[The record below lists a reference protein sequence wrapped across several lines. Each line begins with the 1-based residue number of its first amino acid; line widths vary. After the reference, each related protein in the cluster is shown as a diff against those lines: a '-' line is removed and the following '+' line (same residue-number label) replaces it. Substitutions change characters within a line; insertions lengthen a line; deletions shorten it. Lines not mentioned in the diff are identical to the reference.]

1 MNQNLFGSSLVALKE
16 EDTDLSQA
24 LCMPVSVPEI
34 LQANQQVDQT
44 LIPGELHRT
53 SKGVSFQLMD
63 FSFRMGSDSSWWTVG
78 LRSSTIPGICPPPFI
93 WTLTWWDKNDSV
105 WPGKMTSQI
114 TAQTRSTALTWC
126 DVTWR
131 VSSPPVRRCSRT
143 LPSLLSLWSLSW
155 RHRSSLWS
163 QAPLPAESTC
173 VSWEVGERRRTC
185 IWTWCW
191 HISCRCVN
199 RAWQEG
205 PRVAAPFVL
214 MEAFLLQKNKEYVS
228 IAKGGFMGEWLQCI
242 YGGVAFLHC
251 AWDTKLETLC
261 F

>member
-78 LRSSTIPGICPPPFI
+78 LRSSTIPGICPLPFI

-126 DVTWR
+126 DVFPLLPCADAPEPFR
-131 VSSPPVRRCSRT
+131 VCSLCEVSPGGTEAVFGVR
-143 LPSLLSLWSLSW
+143 
-155 RHRSSLWS
+155 
-163 QAPLPAESTC
+163 
-173 VSWEVGERRRTC
+173 
-185 IWTWCW
+185 
-191 HISCRCVN
+191 
-199 RAWQEG
+199 
-205 PRVAAPFVL
+205 
-214 MEAFLLQKNKEYVS
+214 
-228 IAKGGFMGEWLQCI
+228 
-242 YGGVAFLHC
+242 LHC
-251 AWDTKLETLC
+251 QRRALVFHGKWERGGGHVYEHGAGTFPAGVWTVHDRRDHVLLLLLC
-261 F
+261 